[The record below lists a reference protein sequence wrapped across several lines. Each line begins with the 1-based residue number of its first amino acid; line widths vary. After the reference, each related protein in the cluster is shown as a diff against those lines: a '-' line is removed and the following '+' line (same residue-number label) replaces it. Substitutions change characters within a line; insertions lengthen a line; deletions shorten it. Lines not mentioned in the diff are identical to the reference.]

1 MYAPLAAAMLESQV
15 LGKVH
20 EAIMTW
26 EKRLF
31 PRGLC
36 LRLLFFATFYL
47 YLFPQSLVIYS
58 FNHYVLLFF
67 LLCLSLSLNYTF
79 LFSFIHL
86 FVWLPSSCQ
95 SNFLPQTNGNLFE
108 SCSALLYPLLVH
120 INCLRN
126 KIDLRLSGS
135 ASPFLWCHQG
145 LLHSDLVLG
154 LGILQR
160 RFPSKL
166 LIKFNSVVNGNY

>member
-1 MYAPLAAAMLESQV
+1 MRETLISPRPLSQAPLFCNL
-15 LGKVH
+15 
-20 EAIMTW
+20 
-26 EKRLF
+26 LF
-31 PRGLC
+31 VFIPLISCHLLIQSLC
-36 LRLLFFATFYL
+36 LA
-47 YLFPQSLVIYS
+47 I
-58 FNHYVLLFF
+58 
-67 LLCLSLSLNYTF
+67 
-79 LFSFIHL
+79 FSFMSLPFTQLHFPFFIHIHL

-126 KIDLRLSGS
+126 KIDQRLSGS

-166 LIKFNSVVNGNY
+166 LIKFNSIVKGNY